1 MSASNQF
8 VLGLLLLTA
17 NLSLCA
23 LFAPARAGNGAADRL
38 VQLWKLLFLAM
49 IEVGAWAIVLHEGGA
64 APNLQETFIRCAACF
79 ALAGGEGGGFVAPW
93 GELKPFIALN
103 GLLFIPVAL
112 IPWLA
117 GATSSAREPDPAEEL
132 LQIPEIPPYPEH
144 GPYRDFHGEWAGGG
158 QSPRGSGGDVS
169 APVAPVYS
177 KEAFPS
183 EPSGSVASQNR
194 VARSSS
200 DQSFVK
206 ASGGGAP
213 VAESVDQS
221 PPLSP
226 VSSAPPSTTSISGTV
241 AVPPEQKPFGFR
253 PTIPKVPSKSAYESP
268 EAELAD
274 QMKPVGPTPPPI
286 RFRWND

>member
-23 LFAPARAGNGAADRL
+23 LFAPSRAGNGAADRL

-49 IEVGAWAIVLHEGGA
+49 IEVGAWAIVLHQGGA

-79 ALAGGEGGGFVAPW
+79 ALAGGEGGGFVPPW
-93 GELKPFIALN
+93 GEMKPFIALN

-117 GATSSAREPDPAEEL
+117 GATSAAREPDPAEEL

-144 GPYRDFHGEWAGGG
+144 GSYQNFQGEWAGAR

-169 APVAPVYS
+169 APMAPAAS

-183 EPSGSVASQNR
+183 EPSASATSR
-194 VARSSS
+194 DRAARSTS
-200 DQSFVK
+200 DQSFAK
-206 ASGGGAP
+206 ASGGGTPA
-213 VAESVDQS
+213 AESVVHP

-226 VSSAPPSTTSISGTV
+226 VSSAPLSATSISGTV

-253 PTIPKVPSKSAYESP
+253 PTIPKVQSKSAYESP